1 MTRDASPERKPA
13 DARPATTFAVRS
25 RFGSFHEMAGA
36 IEDARLGTYILSRE
50 SRPWQ
55 RTAFRLGECLLQQG
69 VDGAPHVTTGRM
81 EPDRVGF
88 LVVGEDAA
96 PRSCNG
102 QLLDAGSIFGWGAG
116 AEVAILAREPGA
128 WLALTV
134 SPGALA
140 RVAAAATAT
149 ADPERA
155 PAPAVPTG
163 LFATSPE
170 ETAALRA
177 LLAEVPA
184 AFERAGTAG
193 LPAEAAR
200 RLGEDVL
207 RLVARLSAGGPGA
220 PSRKRRPRVDR
231 ARVVS
236 RVEELFA
243 ATAAEPVYVS
253 TLCEALGIPER
264 TLRLVFVEQY
274 GAGPTHVLRSR
285 RLCQAYRALLEA
297 PPEAHVSGIAGR
309 FGFWHLGQF
318 ASDYRKL
325 FGERPSET
333 LLRAPSRAGE
343 HASLPRRWP
352 SGVASTAALAT
363 A

>member
-13 DARPATTFAVRS
+13 DARTATTFAVRS

-116 AEVAILAREPGA
+116 AEVAVLAREPGA
-128 WLALTV
+128 WMAV
-134 SPGALA
+134 SASPDALA
-140 RVAAAATAT
+140 RVAAAT
-149 ADPERA
+149 DPERA
-155 PAPAVPTG
+155 AAPAVPTG
-163 LFATSPE
+163 LLATSPE

-177 LLAEVPA
+177 LLGEAAA
-184 AFERAGTAG
+184 AFDRAGTAG

-207 RLVARLSAGGPGA
+207 RLVARLSAGGRGA
-220 PSRKRRPRVDR
+220 PPRKRRPRVDR

-243 ATAAEPVYVS
+243 ATSAEPVYVS

-274 GAGPTHVLRSR
+274 GAGPTHVLRCR
-285 RLCQAYRALLEA
+285 RLCQARRALLEA
-297 PPEAHVSGIAGR
+297 PPEAHVAGIAGR

-318 ASDYRKL
+318 AVDYRRL

-333 LLRAPSRAGE
+333 LRCASSRAGDR
-343 HASLPRRWP
+343 ARTPGRWP
-352 SGVASTAALAT
+352 SGVPLVAALAT

>member
-1 MTRDASPERKPA
+1 MMRDALSERRPA
-13 DARPATTFAVRS
+13 EARPATTFAVRS
-25 RFGSFHEMAGA
+25 RFDSFDGMASA
-36 IEDARLGTYILSRE
+36 IEDARVGTYILSRE
-50 SRPWQ
+50 SRPWE
-55 RTAFRLGECLLQQG
+55 RTAFRLGECLLQRG

-81 EPDRVGF
+81 DPDKVGF

-116 AEVAILAREPGA
+116 AEVAVLAREPGA

-134 SPGALA
+134 SPEALA
-140 RVAAAATAT
+140 RVAAAA
-149 ADPERA
+149 DPERA
-155 PAPAVPTG
+155 PTREISTG
-163 LFATSPE
+163 ILEAHADGAAT
-170 ETAALRA
+170 LRA
-177 LLAEVPA
+177 LLGEAAA
-184 AFERAGTAG
+184 AFDRAGTAG

-207 RLVARLSAGGPGA
+207 RLVARLSAGGRGA
-220 PSRKRRPRVDR
+220 PPRKRRPRVDR

-243 ATAAEPVYVS
+243 ATSAEPVYVS

-274 GAGPTHVLRSR
+274 GAGPTHVLRCR
-285 RLCQAYRALLEA
+285 RLCQARRALLEA
-297 PPEAHVSGIAGR
+297 PPEAHVAGIAGR

-318 ASDYRKL
+318 AVDYRRL

-333 LLRAPSRAGE
+333 LRCASSRAGDR
-343 HASLPRRWP
+343 ARTPGRWP
-352 SGVASTAALAT
+352 SGVPLVAALAT